1 MSDKEPA
8 EDTYDLSLTGEGI
21 TISRKVPQSVARE
34 IVGLVLGGSQAAGS
48 ASSGGGK
55 PSAVSDFSQVS
66 LREYL
71 NEAEATKNPEIITAI
86 VDYVMKTTKAKS
98 VSNTDIK
105 ARFRDA
111 GEPAPG
117 NLARDLGLAKG
128 SGWIASDP
136 HERNNYFVT
145 QSGRDA
151 IAKKF
156 EGLKIRRPRRRTR
169 KSTSDGETE

>member
-1 MSDKEPA
+1 MSGKEPA

-34 IVGLVLGGSQAAGS
+34 IVGLVLGGPQGAGS

-55 PSAVSDFSQVS
+55 PSTVSDSQVS

-86 VDYVMKTTKAKS
+86 VDYVMKTTNAQS

-128 SGWIASDP
+128 TGWIASDP

-169 KSTSDGETE
+169 KQTSDGETE